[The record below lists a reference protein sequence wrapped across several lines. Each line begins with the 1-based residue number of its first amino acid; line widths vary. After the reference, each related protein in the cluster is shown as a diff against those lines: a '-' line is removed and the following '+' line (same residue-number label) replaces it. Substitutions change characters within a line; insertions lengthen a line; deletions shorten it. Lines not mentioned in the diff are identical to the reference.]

1 MHPRRR
7 LEPIRPSTRR
17 ALALRGLGGVL
28 VAASAFVV
36 GCSSSQTSGASIPA
50 AGRSMWNQC
59 SSPMTAWCHRQ
70 GQGDPTLDRECEA
83 TTAREY
89 AALPEDA
96 ARRQYLTAHGCT
108 L

>member
-1 MHPRRR
+1 MHPQRR
-7 LEPIRPSTRR
+7 LEPTRLSTRR
-17 ALALRGLGGVL
+17 ALALRGLGCAL
-28 VAASAFVV
+28 VAASVSVV
-36 GCSSSQTSGASIPA
+36 GCASSQTSGASIPA
-50 AGRSMWNQC
+50 AGRSTWNQC
-59 SSPMTAWCHRQ
+59 SAPMTAWCHRQ

-89 AALPEDA
+89 AALPEDV